1 MIRNTL
7 KTITRNGLI
16 YRKNNHHIYNHNNNN
31 NNSCRNIKF
40 LLNTLSSS
48 SSSSPY
54 SSSPSPFSVVEHKIH
69 VENSQPEAPHSFAV
83 IKMSGTQYKVTI
95 DDVITTHKI
104 KDVKVGEQMEINDVL
119 LIGTKD
125 QTIVGRPLIPNAKV
139 IATVEEQTRDKK
151 LIVFKKKKRK
161 GYKKK
166 QGHRSYITVLRIN
179 DIVNDNK

>member
-1 MIRNTL
+1 MIRNSL

-16 YRKNNHHIYNHNNNN
+16 YRKNNHHIYNHNNN
-31 NNSCRNIKF
+31 SCRNIKF
-40 LLNTLSSS
+40 LLNTLSS

-179 DIVNDNK
+179 DIVNDNE

>member
-1 MIRNTL
+1 MGGLLRGYQRKPYQEYQL
-7 KTITRNGLI
+7 K
-16 YRKNNHHIYNHNNNN
+16 
-31 NNSCRNIKF
+31 
-40 LLNTLSSS
+40 SS
-48 SSSSPY
+48 Y
-54 SSSPSPFSVVEHKIH
+54 
-69 VENSQPEAPHSFAV
+69 
-83 IKMSGTQYKVTI
+83 
-95 DDVITTHKI
+95 
-104 KDVKVGEQMEINDVL
+104 NDVL

-179 DIVNDNK
+179 DIVNDNE